1 MNKRELVNTVAA
13 QTGSSFDRTQ
23 QIIYTALE
31 EIMKQVKEGGE
42 VSLQGF
48 GTFRSQERKART
60 GRNPATGEQIEI
72 KASVNPV
79 FKPSS
84 TFKNALNKPE
94 TVG

>member
-1 MNKRELVNTVAA
+1 MNKRELINSVAQ

-23 QIIYTALE
+23 QIINKTVE
-31 EIMKQVKEGGE
+31 EIVKQVKEGGE
-42 VSLQGF
+42 VAIQGF
-48 GTFRSQERKART
+48 GIFRSQERSART
-60 GRNPATGEQIEI
+60 GRNPATGAQIEI

-84 TFKNALNKPE
+84 AFKNALNDNE